1 MFLLLSLIVYLQI
14 AEKKNFMVRSILAWE
29 GQTSSRR
36 VVPQRKPFQVQLI
49 YTDRFAFPLFSRNG
63 DNGCANQTSLKL
75 LSYIYMKLLW
85 SFQHLLLKAVRDTFF
100 NKWKIILS
108 SHPE

>member
-14 AEKKNFMVRSILAWE
+14 AEKNIMVRSILAWE

-75 LSYIYMKLLW
+75 LSHIYMKLLW